1 MTSIWPRGLR
11 RFLLA
16 ISAAACLAACGNA
29 PVQPDWLVNSYGALG
44 DFAKAYLAG
53 NSKIA
58 DIELARARREIG
70 STGRPDL
77 LARAGLVRC
86 AERVASLELDDCAAT
101 ATAGAEVAAPE
112 RAYADYLGAR
122 WQSLDAARVALLPE
136 QHRSILASRDDGAR
150 RATLAAMPDPLARL
164 IAAGALFQQGQ
175 LSPAGVEIAVNTA
188 SEQGWRRPLLAWLG
202 VQLKLADAAGDA
214 AGKARIQRRIDV
226 ALSGAPVNP

>member
-1 MTSIWPRGLR
+1 MRLIWSPVLRGL
-11 RFLLA
+11 LLA
-16 ISAAACLAACGNA
+16 ILAAACLAACGNA

-77 LARAGLVRC
+77 LARADLVHC
-86 AERVASLELDDCAAT
+86 AVRVASLELDDCAAT

-112 RAYADYLGAR
+112 RAYADYLSAR
-122 WQSLDAARVALLPE
+122 WQSLDAARMALLPE

-164 IAAGALFQQGQ
+164 IAAGALFQQGL
-175 LSPAGVEIAVNTA
+175 LSPAGVEIAVTTA
-188 SEQGWRRPLLAWLG
+188 SDQGWRRPLLA
-202 VQLKLADAAGDA
+202 QLKLADAAGDA
-214 AGKARIQRRIDV
+214 VDKARIQRRIDV
-226 ALSGAPVNP
+226 ALSGAPANP